1 MAFSDTQTQA
11 IAHKDGPALILAGPG
26 SGKTTV
32 ITNRIVTLLERYRI
46 PGSHILVI
54 TFTKAAAN
62 EMQSRFFT
70 LYQKRNARLD
80 AACSTGVTFG
90 TFHSVF
96 YRILKHAY
104 QYDAS
109 NILTQKDQYKIIES
123 IIDELEMDAPDFNE
137 LASNLL
143 GEISTIKSNCLSLDY
158 YYAKSCPENVFRRV
172 YSLYEEKLRQA
183 NKVDF
188 DDILTMTYELL
199 SKRRDILDAWRQRF
213 SYILIDEF
221 QDINLVQYQTI
232 RLLAAPKNNLF
243 IVGDD
248 DQSIYRFRGARPEIM
263 LGFEKDY
270 PDAKRILLDINYRSD
285 AYIVAA
291 ANHLIVHNTAR
302 FAKAIRASHEADA
315 PVLLKLCRD
324 TAEQNRFLTAQIREY
339 HSQGYAY
346 EKMAV
351 LFRTNLGIRFV
362 MDALM
367 KSNIPFH
374 MKDAIPNLFAHWI
387 ALDII
392 AYFRI
397 VSGTENTR
405 ANWLRVMNRPNR
417 YIKREALAPFLSDI
431 SVSQLKEYYKDKD
444 WMLERLDRL
453 EYDLTIMKRMSPYA
467 AIHYLSNAM
476 KYQDYLENY
485 AKEHHINKQELLD
498 VLIAVH
504 ESSRSCRTFAEWF
517 TYIDNYTEE
526 LQKQAKKDAQNESG
540 VCLCTLHCAKGLE
553 YPIVLIPDINEDNIP
568 HARAAVDADLE
579 EERRLFYV
587 GITRAKEHLHLYCV
601 RETSGRERVPSRFL
615 TELNEPEEQ
624 QNNKN

>member
-11 IAHKDGPALILAGPG
+11 IAHKDGPALVLAGPG

-32 ITNRIVTLLERYRI
+32 ITNRIVTLLERYHI
-46 PGSHILVI
+46 PGSRILVI
-54 TFTKAAAN
+54 TFTRAAAQ

-80 AACSTGVTFG
+80 AARSTGVTFG

-109 NILTQKDQYKIIES
+109 NILTQKEQYKMIES
-123 IIDELEMDAPDFNE
+123 IIDELDMDAPDFNE
-137 LASNLL
+137 LASNML
-143 GEISTIKSNCLSLDY
+143 GEISAVKSNCLSLDY

-172 YSLYEEKLRQA
+172 YRLYEKKLRQA

-188 DDILTMTYELL
+188 DDILTMTYDLL

-221 QDINLVQYQTI
+221 QDINLVQYKTI
-232 RLLAAPKNNLF
+232 QLLAAPKNNLF

-270 PDAKRILLDINYRSD
+270 PNAIRILLDINYRSD

-302 FAKAIRASHEADA
+302 FPKKIRASHQAA
-315 PVLLKLCRD
+315 FPVLLKPCRD
-324 TAEQNRFLTAQIREY
+324 PAEQNRYLTAQLRDY
-339 HSQGYAY
+339 HAQGYAY
-346 EKMAV
+346 
-351 LFRTNLGIRFV
+351 LRL
-362 MDALM
+362 
-367 KSNIPFH
+367 
-374 MKDAIPNLFAHWI
+374 
-387 ALDII
+387 
-392 AYFRI
+392 
-397 VSGTENTR
+397 VSGTGNTR
-405 ANWLRVMNRPNR
+405 ANWLRIMNRPNR
-417 YIKREALAPFLSDI
+417 YIKREALAPFTSDI
-431 SVSQLKEYYKDKD
+431 SVAQLKAYYQDKD

-453 EYDLTIMKRMSPYA
+453 EYDLSIMKRMSPYA

-476 KYQDYLENY
+476 KYQDYLKDY
-485 AKEHHINKQELLD
+485 AKEHHINEQELLD
-498 VLIAVH
+498 VLNAVH
-504 ESSRSCRTFAEWF
+504 ESSQSCRTFAEWF
-517 TYIDNYTEE
+517 TYIDTYTDE
-526 LQKQAKKDAQNESG
+526 LQKQAKSPASKDANNESG

-553 YPIVLIPDINEDNIP
+553 YPIVFIPDINEDNIP

-601 RETSGRERVPSRFL
+601 GEASGKEKFPSRFL
-615 TELNEPEEQ
+615 EELNEI
-624 QNNKN
+624 